1 MPCRALSHRLRIK
14 EINAHG
20 VRNKNRVIRN
30 LCHLCYA
37 LFLIQASLA
46 VYVLQG
52 ITDTAGFNLN
62 EKQHTK

>member
-1 MPCRALSHRLRIK
+1 MITQHH
-14 EINAHG
+14 NAHR
-20 VRNKNRVIRN
+20 VRKKNRIIRN
-30 LCHLCYA
+30 LCYA

-62 EKQHTK
+62 EKQHIK